1 MIKFENNVFEN
12 KQYVSLFTKINDL
25 DLHITDA
32 FRINRLVKKL
42 DELSTEYTGLR
53 KTLNDKYG
61 TLDGDIVKVE
71 KDNVEPYTK
80 ELGELL
86 VIEHELDIE
95 LLPLPKGMEENISAV
110 EIDIV
115 EKFFDLSSLN

>member
-12 KQYVSLFTKINDL
+12 KQYVRLFTKINDL

-42 DELSTEYTGLR
+42 DELSAEYTGLR
-53 KTLNDKYG
+53 TTLNDKYG
-61 TLDGDIVKVE
+61 TVDGDRVTIE
-71 KDNVEPYTK
+71 KDNVEQYTK

-95 LLPLPKGMEENISAV
+95 LLPLPKGMEENISAT

>member
-1 MIKFENNVFEN
+1 MIKFENNLFEN

-42 DELSTEYTGLR
+42 DELSAEYTGLR
-53 KTLNDKYG
+53 TTLNDKYG
-61 TLDGDIVKVE
+61 TVDGDRVTIE

-95 LLPLPKGMEENISAV
+95 LLPLPKGMEENISAT

>member
-12 KQYVSLFTKINDL
+12 KQYVSLFKKINDL

-42 DELSTEYTGLR
+42 DELSAEYTGLR

-61 TLDGDIVKVE
+61 TVDGDRVTIE

-86 VIEHELDIE
+86 VIEHEIDIE
-95 LLPLPKGMEENISAV
+95 LLPLPKGMEENISAT

>member
-42 DELSTEYTGLR
+42 DELSSEYTGLR

>member
-12 KQYVSLFTKINDL
+12 KQYVSLFKKINDL

>member
-61 TLDGDIVKVE
+61 TVDGDRVTIE

-95 LLPLPKGMEENISAV
+95 LLPLPKGMEENISAT

>member
-12 KQYVSLFTKINDL
+12 KQYVSLFKKINDL

-42 DELSTEYTGLR
+42 DELSAEYTGLR
-53 KTLNDKYG
+53 TTLNDKYG
-61 TLDGDIVKVE
+61 TVDGDRVTIE

-86 VIEHELDIE
+86 TIEHELDIE
-95 LLPLPKGMEENISAV
+95 LLPLPKGMEENISAT

>member
-1 MIKFENNVFEN
+1 MIKFENNLFEN

-71 KDNVEPYTK
+71 RDNVEPYTK